1 MQCRVLNETGVIRLI
16 LEIPQLTNLIQIQA
30 LLLISSEMFSQLPNC
45 YESHFLLPQNVNN
58 HNSNCIEFGEG
69 LDDII

>member
-1 MQCRVLNETGVIRLI
+1 MQRRVLDETGVIRLI

-30 LLLISSEMFSQLPNC
+30 LLLISSEMCSQLPNR
-45 YESHFLLPQNVNN
+45 YEPHFLLPQNVKN
-58 HNSNCIEFGEG
+58 HNSNCIEFGKG